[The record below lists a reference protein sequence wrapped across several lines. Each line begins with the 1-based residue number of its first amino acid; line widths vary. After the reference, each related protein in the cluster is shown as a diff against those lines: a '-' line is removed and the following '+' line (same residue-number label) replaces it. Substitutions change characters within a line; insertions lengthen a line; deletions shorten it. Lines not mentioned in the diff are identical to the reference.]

1 MATVTLPF
9 PSLVDHRPPS
19 TPPADAAF
27 EKRWDAWQT
36 RGWKHDRRV
45 RRRATMTAVA
55 AAIVAI
61 GAAIVY
67 GLLAS

>member
-9 PSLVDHRPPS
+9 PPLVDQPPS
-19 TPPADAAF
+19 TPAADAAF

-45 RRRATMTAVA
+45 RRRATLTAVA

>member
-9 PSLVDHRPPS
+9 PPLVDQPPS

-27 EKRWDAWQT
+27 EKRWDAWQA
-36 RGWKHDRRV
+36 RGLRHDRRV
-45 RRRATMTAVA
+45 RRRAITTAVVTA
-55 AAIVAI
+55 MVAM

>member
-9 PSLVDHRPPS
+9 PPLVDQPPS
-19 TPPADAAF
+19 APPVDAAF
-27 EKRWDAWQT
+27 EKRWDAWQS
-36 RGWKHDRRV
+36 RGMKHDRRV
-45 RRRATMTAVA
+45 RRRVMMTAVA
-55 AAIVAI
+55 AAIVAL

>member
-19 TPPADAAF
+19 TPAADAAF

-45 RRRATMTAVA
+45 RRRATLTAVA

>member
-9 PSLVDHRPPS
+9 PPLVD
-19 TPPADAAF
+19 PPASAPPVDAAF
-27 EKRWDAWQT
+27 EKRWDAWQS
-36 RGWKHDRRV
+36 RGLKHDRRV
-45 RRRATMTAVA
+45 RRRSMMAAVVTAL
-55 AAIVAI
+55 VAI

>member
-9 PSLVDHRPPS
+9 PSLVDQRAPAP
-19 TPPADAAF
+19 PPADAAF

-36 RGWKHDRRV
+36 RGWKHERRV
-45 RRRATMTAVA
+45 RRRATMTAVT

-61 GAAIVY
+61 GGAIVY